1 MACKKAMGG
10 IENKEALQPD
20 MYICIVF
27 SKQDIENFHLQAL

>member
-1 MACKKAMGG
+1 MTCL
-10 IENKEALQPD
+10 KEPIQPD